1 MKSLRC
7 LGTALWLALALLV
20 GQQAAALHDL
30 GHAINQVE
38 HKGSTPSSNTCDECF
53 ACAQLGAAVGI
64 EPPAIPQ
71 GEATEA
77 VPRPEAWS
85 SSCIAP
91 RLAFLSTGPPAL
103 L

>member
-7 LGTALWLALALLV
+7 LGTALWLALALL
-20 GQQAAALHDL
+20 
-30 GHAINQVE
+30 
-38 HKGSTPSSNTCDECF
+38 KGSTPSSNTCDECF

>member
-1 MKSLRC
+1 MKPLRR

-30 GHAINQVE
+30 GHAIQQVE
-38 HKGSTPSSNTCDECF
+38 HKGSAPSSNTCDECF

-64 EPPAIPQ
+64 DPPAIPQ
-71 GEATEA
+71 GDATEA
-77 VPRPEAWS
+77 VPHIAAWTS
-85 SSCIAP
+85 PSTAP

>member
-1 MKSLRC
+1 MKPLRR

-30 GHAINQVE
+30 GHAIQKVE

-71 GEATEA
+71 GEATDALPQVATWTSPSTE
-77 VPRPEAWS
+77 
-85 SSCIAP
+85 P

>member
-1 MKSLRC
+1 MKPLRR
-7 LGTALWLALALLV
+7 LFTALWLALALLV

-38 HKGSTPSSNTCDECF
+38 HKGSVPASNTCDECF

-71 GEATEA
+71 GEATDA
-77 VPRPEAWS
+77 VPQLGTWS
-85 SSCIAP
+85 SPCIAP
-91 RLAFLSTGPPAL
+91 RLAFLSTGPPL
-103 L
+103 LL